1 MGAAGG
7 DRRRRHPG
15 LSTDQRAK
23 IRALEREVKEL
34 RRVNEIR
41 KAAAS
46 FFGVEVD
53 RQQPR

>member
-1 MGAAGG
+1 VGAAGG